1 MKVIGLIGGMSWE
14 STASYYRLL
23 NTAIKEQLGGLHSA
37 KVIVYSVDFHEIEQL
52 QRVAD
57 WDTAGALLADVAKS
71 LEAAGA
77 QCLLIGA
84 NTMHKVAP
92 AIEAAVNIPVLHVAD
107 ATAAAVRGA
116 GLATIALLGTRFVM
130 EQHFYIDRLRERHGL
145 AVLIPGQRDREIIHR
160 IIFEEL
166 VVGKIVGESRQ
177 EFVRIMAALV
187 AQGAEG
193 IILGCTEFSLL
204 VRPEDCSVPMFDT
217 TRLHA
222 RMATDWA
229 SSAG

>member
-1 MKVIGLIGGMSWE
+1 MKVIGLLGGMSWE

-37 KVIVYSVDFHEIEQL
+37 KVIVYSVDFHEIERL
-52 QRVAD
+52 QRSAD
-57 WDTAGALLADVAKS
+57 WDAAGVLLADAAKS

-77 QCLLIGA
+77 GCVLIGA

-92 AIEAAVNIPVLHVAD
+92 AIEAAVRIPVLHVVD
-107 ATAAAVRGA
+107 ATAAAIRKA
-116 GLATIALLGTRFVM
+116 GFSTAGLLGTRFVM
-130 EQHFYIDRLRERHGL
+130 EQEFYIDRLRDRHGL
-145 AVLIPGQRDREIIHR
+145 GVLIPGQQDREIIHR

-166 VVGKIVGESRQ
+166 VLGRTSAESRAQ
-177 EFVRIMAALV
+177 FTRIMAALV
-187 AQGAEG
+187 TQGAEG

-204 VRPEDCSVPMFDT
+204 VRPEDCTVPLFDT
-217 TRLHA
+217 TSLHA

-229 SSAG
+229 LAS